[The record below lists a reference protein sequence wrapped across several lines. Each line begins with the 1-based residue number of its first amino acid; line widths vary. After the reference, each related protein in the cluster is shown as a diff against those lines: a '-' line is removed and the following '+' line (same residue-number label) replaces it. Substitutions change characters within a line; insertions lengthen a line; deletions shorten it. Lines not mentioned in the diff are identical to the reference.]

1 MWFIDYSCIYSIRVA
16 VLSMTS
22 LSGKNTANLQVA
34 SDSMSLIAAGWGT
47 AERVGK
53 TTLYYMIDAHDM
65 HDL

>member
-1 MWFIDYSCIYSIRVA
+1 
-16 VLSMTS
+16 MTS

-65 HDL
+65 HNL